1 MAGTHVKITKN
12 KAQTFTTNF
21 CNNILFLLLGIYISM
36 SRIYEVIELSVTL
49 REYYLRNKFA
59 LYLLEQ

>member
-1 MAGTHVKITKN
+1 MAETHVKIIKN
-12 KAQTFTTNF
+12 KAQTFTTSF
-21 CNNILFLLLGIYISM
+21 SNNILFLLLSTHISM

-49 REYYLRNKFA
+49 REYYLRNKLA